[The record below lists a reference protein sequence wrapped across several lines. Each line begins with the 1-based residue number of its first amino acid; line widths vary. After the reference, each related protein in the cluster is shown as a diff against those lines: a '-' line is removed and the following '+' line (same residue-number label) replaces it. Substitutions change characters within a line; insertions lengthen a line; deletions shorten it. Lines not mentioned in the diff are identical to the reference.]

1 MKLEKLN
8 IPLIIFAIAFFLE
21 GLDAFSIANI
31 PLSWIGVLTYVLIF
45 IYLKL
50 TKKIK
55 YIFDITFIKYF
66 LYYLIFV
73 TIIRAITFDLNMPE
87 YATTSL
93 VEYIG
98 LRLLK
103 ILSFYTIISLTVNFV
118 RKKNIDYVIKLIAY
132 IGVFISLLSLY
143 SYFSYIFDWTDFS
156 RTRAG
161 TGGWTQPIRR
171 ACSILRNYGTF
182 REPSFL
188 AVWLAPVI
196 PLIFYLARKS
206 KVWYIISLIPILS
219 LVLTR
224 SLTGIISIIIVFS
237 IALLLDFY
245 KTKKFNFLLVVPI
258 LLILVT
264 SLFGNNFGYKFP
276 ALDPSMCPPESA
288 DKCDC
293 SIYDDDQD
301 IAKNSSNVF
310 ESVFSRIS
318 IIASGG
324 IGGFENIETL
334 NQYIKNSN
342 FKIFGDGLG
351 FSNIQYSPEFAEIT
365 KQTKDGQT
373 IYRNPGQVVSFNNLY
388 ANLYFSGGI
397 ISLLMFLGEPSVL
410 KEHLYVQD
418 QKMATCL
425 KMKRLAERTSSA
437 RYQCAKV
444 KAVVATMREKG
455 IPQVLDTLTAR
466 WVTDDFA
473 ANHPDVIEK
482 RRQQVIDTPA
492 DIFLNVFD
500 IYAGTERGPWLPEI
514 SAPCQLVTGEEDG
527 GCNPRLNREMANAL
541 PNAELVILDRLK
553 HAIFL
558 EATDQVLPV
567 VRNFLIENSG

>member
-1 MKLEKLN
+1 MKLKKLN
-8 IPLIIFAIAFFLE
+8 IPLIIFSFSFFLE
-21 GLDAFSIANI
+21 GLDAFSIASI
-31 PLSWIGVLTYVLIF
+31 PLSWIGILFYVLIF

-50 TKKIK
+50 TKKIE

-66 LYYLIFV
+66 LYYLFFV

-118 RKKNIDYVIKLIAY
+118 KKKNIDYVIKIIAC

-161 TGGWTQPIRR
+161 TGGWSQPIRR

-237 IALLLDFY
+237 IAVLLDFY
-245 KTKKFNFLLVVPI
+245 KNKKFNFLLVVPI

-264 SLFGNNFGYKFP
+264 TMFGNNFGYKFP

-293 SIYDDDQD
+293 SIYDDEQD

-310 ESVFSRIS
+310 ESVFNRIS

-334 NQYIKNSN
+334 NQYVKNSN

-351 FSNIQYSPEFAEIT
+351 FSNIRYSPEFAEIT
-365 KQTKDGQT
+365 KQTKDGQS

-397 ISLLMFLGEPSVL
+397 ISLLMFLYILRNTFKKLLNNYSTQETYL
-410 KEHLYVQD
+410 
-418 QKMATCL
+418 
-425 KMKRLAERTSSA
+425 LAGILSILLMFFFQAEELSS
-437 RYQCAKV
+437 
-444 KAVVATMREKG
+444 
-455 IPQVLDTLTAR
+455 
-466 WVTDDFA
+466 
-473 ANHPDVIEK
+473 
-482 RRQQVIDTPA
+482 
-492 DIFLNVFD
+492 
-500 IYAGTERGPWLPEI
+500 
-514 SAPCQLVTGEEDG
+514 QL
-527 GCNPRLNREMANAL
+527 
-541 PNAELVILDRLK
+541 
-553 HAIFL
+553 AIFL
-558 EATDQVLPV
+558 GLVTMKISDE
-567 VRNFLIENSG
+567 

>member
-1 MKLEKLN
+1 MKLKKLN
-8 IPLIIFAIAFFLE
+8 IPLIIFSFSFFLE
-21 GLDAFSIANI
+21 GLDAFSIASI
-31 PLSWIGVLTYVLIF
+31 PLSWIGILFYVLIF

-50 TKKIK
+50 TKKID

-66 LYYLIFV
+66 LYYLFFV

-118 RKKNIDYVIKLIAY
+118 KKKNIDYVIKIIAC

-161 TGGWTQPIRR
+161 TGGWSQPIRR

-237 IALLLDFY
+237 IAVLLDFY
-245 KTKKFNFLLVVPI
+245 KNKKFNFLLVVPI

-264 SLFGNNFGYKFP
+264 TMFGNNFGYKFP

-293 SIYDDDQD
+293 SIYDDEQD

-310 ESVFSRIS
+310 ESVFNRIS

-334 NQYIKNSN
+334 NQYVKNSN

-351 FSNIQYSPEFAEIT
+351 FSNIRYSPEFAEIT
-365 KQTKDGQT
+365 KQTKDGQS

-397 ISLLMFLGEPSVL
+397 ISLLMFLYILRNTFKKLLNNYSTQETYL
-410 KEHLYVQD
+410 
-418 QKMATCL
+418 
-425 KMKRLAERTSSA
+425 LAGILSILLMFFFQAEELSS
-437 RYQCAKV
+437 
-444 KAVVATMREKG
+444 
-455 IPQVLDTLTAR
+455 
-466 WVTDDFA
+466 
-473 ANHPDVIEK
+473 
-482 RRQQVIDTPA
+482 
-492 DIFLNVFD
+492 
-500 IYAGTERGPWLPEI
+500 
-514 SAPCQLVTGEEDG
+514 QL
-527 GCNPRLNREMANAL
+527 
-541 PNAELVILDRLK
+541 
-553 HAIFL
+553 AIFL
-558 EATDQVLPV
+558 GLVTMKISDE
-567 VRNFLIENSG
+567 

>member
-8 IPLIIFAIAFFLE
+8 IPLIIFSFSFFLE
-21 GLDAFSIANI
+21 GLDAFSIASI
-31 PLSWIGVLTYVLIF
+31 PLSWIGILFYVLIF

-50 TKKIK
+50 TKKIE

-66 LYYLIFV
+66 LYYLFFV

-103 ILSFYTIISLTVNFV
+103 IFSFYTIISLTVYFV

-161 TGGWTQPIRR
+161 TGGWSQPIRR

-196 PLIFYLARKS
+196 PLIYYLARKS

-237 IALLLDFY
+237 ISVLLDFY
-245 KTKKFNFLLVVPI
+245 KNKKFNFLLVVPI

-264 SLFGNNFGYKFP
+264 TMFGNNFGYKFP

-293 SIYDDDQD
+293 SIYDDEQD

-334 NQYIKNSN
+334 NQYVKNSN

-351 FSNIQYSPEFAEIT
+351 FSNIRYSPEFAEIT
-365 KQTKDGQT
+365 KQTKDGQS

-397 ISLLMFLGEPSVL
+397 ISLLMFLYILRNTFNKLLNNYST
-410 KEHLYVQD
+410 QD
-418 QKMATCL
+418 TYL
-425 KMKRLAERTSSA
+425 LAGILSILLMFFFQAEELSSQLA
-437 RYQCAKV
+437 
-444 KAVVATMREKG
+444 
-455 IPQVLDTLTAR
+455 
-466 WVTDDFA
+466 
-473 ANHPDVIEK
+473 
-482 RRQQVIDTPA
+482 
-492 DIFLNVFD
+492 IFF
-500 IYAGTERGPWLPEI
+500 G
-514 SAPCQLVTGEEDG
+514 LVTMKVSDE
-527 GCNPRLNREMANAL
+527 
-541 PNAELVILDRLK
+541 
-553 HAIFL
+553 
-558 EATDQVLPV
+558 
-567 VRNFLIENSG
+567 